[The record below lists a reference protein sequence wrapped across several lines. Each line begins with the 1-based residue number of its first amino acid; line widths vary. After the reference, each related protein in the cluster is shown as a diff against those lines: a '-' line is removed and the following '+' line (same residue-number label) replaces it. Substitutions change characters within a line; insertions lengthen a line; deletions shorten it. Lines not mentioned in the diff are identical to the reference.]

1 MMKIKLLTLMAG
13 PTGVYNAGQIIDM
26 TEAQAKELI
35 QGGYAVAC
43 EDSFLFAL
51 PISSKMPVKK
61 AVVIETATVQPPE
74 TTMMEPEVK
83 KRKKT

>member
-1 MMKIKLLTLMAG
+1 MKLKLLTLMAG
-13 PTGVYNAGQIIDM
+13 PDGTYNAGQIIDM

-43 EDSFLFAL
+43 E
-51 PISSKMPVKK
+51 MPVKK

-74 TTMMEPEVK
+74 TTMTEPEIK

>member
-1 MMKIKLLTLMAG
+1 MKVKLLTLMAG
-13 PTGVYNAGQIIDM
+13 PDGTYNAGQIIDM

-43 EDSFLFAL
+43 E
-51 PISSKMPVKK
+51 MPVKK

-74 TTMMEPEVK
+74 TTMTEPEIK

>member
-1 MMKIKLLTLMAG
+1 MKLKLLTLMAG
-13 PTGVYNAGQIIDM
+13 PDGTYNAGQIVDM

-43 EDSFLFAL
+43 E
-51 PISSKMPVKK
+51 MPVKK

-74 TTMMEPEVK
+74 TTMTEPEVK